1 MRKIFFAAVLLSA
14 ISTVSFAQEAK
25 KGDFNFGVSAG
36 GGISTYRFDP
46 DELVEGEK
54 ISPIA
59 NIQAGLV
66 FDYSF
71 VDNFFLEWSVS
82 YQRKGALDKLA
93 DEEDTE
99 EVKCSVHYIQVP
111 LTLNYKINVG
121 NVGIVPEV
129 GPFFAVGLSGKL
141 KCKGTV
147 SFGVDYGD
155 IYYDEPMPEGYYE
168 GALYEK
174 ESNEKKFD
182 IYKDKDEIDPL
193 ANRLDYGLRFAL
205 GLTPC
210 EKIKI
215 KVGYDM
221 SMNNLFDKE
230 KHGTSDYV
238 KNKFGV
244 FFGNLTYYF
253 K

>member
-1 MRKIFFAAVLLSA
+1 MRKIIFAAVLLSA

-25 KGDFNFGVSAG
+25 KGDFNFGVSVG

-111 LTLNYKINVG
+111 LPTHRA
-121 NVGIVPEV
+121 PR
-129 GPFFAVGLSGKL
+129 PSGSRRSVR
-141 KCKGTV
+141 GR
-147 SFGVDYGD
+147 S
-155 IYYDEPMPEGYYE
+155 PRPR
-168 GALYEK
+168 
-174 ESNEKKFD
+174 S
-182 IYKDKDEIDPL
+182 
-193 ANRLDYGLRFAL
+193 R
-205 GLTPC
+205 
-210 EKIKI
+210 
-215 KVGYDM
+215 
-221 SMNNLFDKE
+221 
-230 KHGTSDYV
+230 
-238 KNKFGV
+238 
-244 FFGNLTYYF
+244 
-253 K
+253 